1 MSASTFLTLGKND
14 FVKGAIVAVIGAVFG
29 AVYSI
34 LKNSGFDVFSI
45 DWSLTLQASV
55 NVGRPNRCFAVGRFF
70 GLKMPKPS
78 FRCRVVPYFQ

>member
-1 MSASTFLTLGKND
+1 MSASTFLTLGKSD

-45 DWSLTLQASV
+45 DWSLTLQASINAAITAFV
-55 NVGRPNRCFAVGRFF
+55 TYLSKNLLTDNDRHETVAGIIPT
-70 GLKMPKPS
+70 K
-78 FRCRVVPYFQ
+78 